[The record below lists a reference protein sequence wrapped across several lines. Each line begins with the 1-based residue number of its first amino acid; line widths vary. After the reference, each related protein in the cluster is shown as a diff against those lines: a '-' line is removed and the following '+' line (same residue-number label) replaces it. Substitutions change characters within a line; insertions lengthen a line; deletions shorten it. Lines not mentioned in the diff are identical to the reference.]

1 MTPRIGDTRALG
13 RASRATVPARGAE
26 SHCAA
31 GNAKT
36 RIRAGVI
43 SLLTTGFALCGQAIG
58 ADVRPL
64 DAKAAQI
71 DACALLSSAE
81 ISQAIGLPVD
91 NGSRKD
97 AGFQSNGSYSSACVW
112 VIQPDKTMK
121 HDPSAPL
128 GGRSFVILNAVQW
141 PAGRGLARTYLQ
153 AFHDAAANGE
163 IPSKPTARQF
173 GDEALWWGDGLAV
186 RKRDVSFGVSVF
198 IPGSKSKR
206 PIFEE
211 QLAPHILRRLDQR
224 DAGVRRLAN
233 DNSKP
238 ASSLQYFP
246 SDAETI

>member
-1 MTPRIGDTRALG
+1 MTPGTGDMHALGRVSGRALG
-13 RASRATVPARGAE
+13 RVSRASVADRG
-26 SHCAA
+26 S
-31 GNAKT
+31 GNAIT
-36 RIRAGVI
+36 RIRAGVMA
-43 SLLTTGFALCGQAIG
+43 LLTAGVTLCGQVIG
-58 ADVRPL
+58 ADARPS

-71 DACALLSSAE
+71 DACALLSSE
-81 ISQAIGLPVD
+81 QISQAIGLPVD

-112 VIQPDKTMK
+112 VIQPDKAMK

-141 PAGRGLARTYLQ
+141 PAGSGLARTYLQ

-206 PIFEE
+206 SIFEE

-224 DAGVRRLAN
+224 DAGVRR
-233 DNSKP
+233 
-238 ASSLQYFP
+238 SSP
-246 SDAETI
+246 R